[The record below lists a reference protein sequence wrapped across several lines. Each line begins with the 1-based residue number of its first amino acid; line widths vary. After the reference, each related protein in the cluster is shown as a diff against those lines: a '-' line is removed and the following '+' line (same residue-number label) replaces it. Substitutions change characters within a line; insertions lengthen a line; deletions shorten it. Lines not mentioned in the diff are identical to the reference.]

1 MDLRHLASFVAI
13 ADAGSFAAAADRLG
27 LTQSAVSLHVKALEA
42 ATGQTLFD
50 RTSRPPTL
58 TTAGRH
64 LVDPARDILRRCR
77 QLTGDVAPT
86 AGRLSLGVVPTAL
99 TGLLPMAM
107 TRLRAEV
114 PALRVTVTS
123 GLSADLTDRVRQGAL
138 DAALVTEPDALSPG
152 LVWRTLVR
160 EPLIVLAPADVR
172 GADDET
178 VLTAAPFLRFRR
190 YAWAGRLIDRHLT
203 DRGIAVDAIVELDS
217 LEAIER
223 LVVAGLGVSVVPFRV
238 GGGVPEG
245 TRALPFGRPPLARSL
260 GLVTRGLEAESIRH
274 LMTALD
280 GVIPADHGARFLE
293 KS

>member
-13 ADAGSFAAAADRLG
+13 ADSGSFAAAADRLG
-27 LTQSAVSLHVKALEA
+27 LTQSAISLHIKALEA

-50 RTSRPPTL
+50 RTHRPPSL

-77 QLTGDVAPT
+77 QLTGAAAPAT
-86 AGRLSLGVVPTAL
+86 GPLTLGVVPTAL
-99 TGLLPMAM
+99 GGLLPATL
-107 TRLRAEV
+107 TRLRADA
-114 PALRVTVTS
+114 PDLKVTVTS
-123 GLSADLTDRVRQGAL
+123 GLSADLTEQVRQGML

-160 EPLIVLAPADVR
+160 EPLIVLAPAETT
-172 GADDET
+172 GADDEA

-203 DRGIAVDAIVELDS
+203 ERGIAVDAVVELDS

-223 LVVAGLGVSVVPFRV
+223 LVAAGLGVSVVPYRV
-238 GGGVPEG
+238 GGTVPVG
-245 TRALPFGRPPLARSL
+245 TRALPFGRPTLARTL
-260 GLVTRGLEAESIRH
+260 GLVTRGLEAPSIRS
-274 LMTALD
+274 LMAALD
-280 GVIPADHGARFLE
+280 AAIPADHGAPFLE
-293 KS
+293 NR